1 MTALARYSRI
11 WLASIRYS
19 LVRAMMFRGDFIM
32 WALVELFWMSVNVL
46 LVGVIYNHTDSIAG
60 WSKYQMLLLVGTT
73 LLVQRLLMAFFW
85 SNLFE
90 MGRNVRSG
98 HFDFFLA
105 QPGSPLFMVST
116 RKFDLD
122 GLVNVPVAL
131 AVVCYAAHRLG
142 LAPSALQ
149 IATYSLFVF
158 CGLILHYA
166 TLLAIISLV
175 FWLQSA
181 KGIEGGYFGLSEFSR
196 LPREALRGIHRM
208 KSAIVEASRRGVA
221 NVVFVYLLPVTIVS
235 NFPARALIKG
245 FEPLNAVWLIG
256 ATVFWLAVAVTV
268 FHAGLRRYAS
278 ASS

>member
-1 MTALARYSRI
+1 MITSATRHARI

-19 LVRAMMFRGDFIM
+19 LVRAMMFRGDFLM
-32 WALVELFWMSVNVL
+32 WALVEFFWMSVNVM
-46 LVGVIYNHTDSIAG
+46 LVGIIYDHTDSIAG
-60 WSKYQMLLLVGTT
+60 WSKYEMLLLVGTT

-90 MGRNVRSG
+90 LGRNVRSG

-122 GLVNVPVAL
+122 GLVNVPVAI
-131 AVVCYAAHRLG
+131 AVIVYAAHKLG
-142 LAPSALQ
+142 LDPSAAQLVVY
-149 IATYSLFVF
+149 ALFVL
-158 CGLILHYA
+158 CGLVIHYA
-166 TLLAIISLV
+166 TLLTIISLV

-181 KGIEGGYFGLSEFSR
+181 KGIEGGYFGLTEFSR
-196 LPREALRGIHRM
+196 LPREALRGVTNIL
-208 KSAIVEASRRGVA
+208 
-221 NVVFVYLLPVTIVS
+221 FVYILPVTIVS
-235 NFPARALIKG
+235 NFPARLLIHG
-245 FEPLNAVWLIG
+245 FEPLHALWLVG
-256 ATVFWLAVAVTV
+256 VAVFWMAVAITV

>member
-1 MTALARYSRI
+1 MTSLLLHARI

-32 WALVELFWMSVNVL
+32 WALVEFFWMGANIL
-46 LVGVIYNHTDSIAG
+46 LVSIIYDHTDSIAG
-60 WSKYQMLLLVGTT
+60 WTKYQMLLLVGTT
-73 LLVQRLLMAFFW
+73 QLTQRLLMAFFW

-90 MGRNVRSG
+90 LGRNVRSG

-131 AVVCYAAHRLG
+131 AIVIYAARQLHLHPSAAQLATYALFVVCG
-142 LAPSALQ
+142 L
-149 IATYSLFVF
+149 V
-158 CGLILHYA
+158 LHYA
-166 TLLAIISLV
+166 MLLAIISLV

-181 KGIEGGYFGLSEFSR
+181 KGIEGGYFGLTEFSR
-196 LPREALRGIHRM
+196 MPREALRG
-208 KSAIVEASRRGVA
+208 VA
-221 NVVFVYLLPVTIVS
+221 AVVFVYALPVVIVS
-235 NFPARALIKG
+235 NVPSRVLIDG
-245 FEPLNAVWLIG
+245 IEPVQAAWLVG
-256 ATVFWLAVAVTV
+256 AAVFWLTVAVSI

>member
-1 MTALARYSRI
+1 MSTLLRYARV

-32 WALVELFWMSVNVL
+32 WALVEFFWMSVNVM
-46 LVGVIYNHTDSIAG
+46 LVGIIYNHTDNIAG
-60 WSKYQMLLLVGTT
+60 WSKYEMLLLVGST

-90 MGRNVRSG
+90 LGRNVRSG

-105 QPGSPLFMVST
+105 QPGSPLFMIST

-131 AVVCYAAHRLG
+131 AIVIYSAHRLG
-142 LAPSALQ
+142 LHPSLGQLVA
-149 IATYSLFVF
+149 YGVF
-158 CGLILHYA
+158 ILCGLAVHYA
-166 TLLAIISLV
+166 TLLANISLV
-175 FWLQSA
+175 FWIQSA
-181 KGIEGGYFGLSEFSR
+181 KGIEGGYFGLTEFSR
-196 LPREALRGIHRM
+196 LPREALSGV
-208 KSAIVEASRRGVA
+208 SAVI
-221 NVVFVYLLPVTIVS
+221 FVYALPAVIVS
-235 NFPARALIKG
+235 NVPARVLIHG
-245 FEPLNAVWLIG
+245 FEPINAAWLVGVTILWVG
-256 ATVFWLAVAVTV
+256 VAVSV

>member
-1 MTALARYSRI
+1 MEFVLRHARI

-32 WALVELFWMSVNVL
+32 WALVELFWMATHVLMVNV
-46 LVGVIYNHTDSIAG
+46 IYDHTESIAG
-60 WSKYQMLLLVGTT
+60 WTKYEMLLLVGTT
-73 LLVQRLLMAFFW
+73 QLVQRLLMAFFW

-131 AVVCYAAHRLG
+131 AIVVYAAHQLQ
-142 LAPSALQ
+142 LSPSAGQL
-149 IATYSLFVF
+149 AAYALFVV
-158 CGLILHYA
+158 CGLVLHYSM
-166 TLLAIISLV
+166 LLAIISLV

-181 KGIEGGYFGLSEFSR
+181 KGIEGGYFGLTEFSR
-196 LPREALRGIHRM
+196 MPREALRG
-208 KSAIVEASRRGVA
+208 VA
-221 NVVFVYLLPVTIVS
+221 AAVFVYALPVVVVS
-235 NFPARALIKG
+235 NVPARALIHG
-245 FEPLNAVWLIG
+245 PDAGLALWLVG
-256 ATVFWLAVAVTV
+256 ATAFWFVVAVLI

>member
-1 MTALARYSRI
+1 MSALARYARI

-19 LVRAMMFRGDFIM
+19 LVRAMMFRGDFLM
-32 WALVELFWMSVNVL
+32 WALVEFFWMSVNVL
-46 LVGVIYNHTDSIAG
+46 LVGIIYDHTDSIAG
-60 WSKYQMLLLVGTT
+60 WTKYEMLLLVGTT

-131 AVVCYAAHRLG
+131 AIVIYAATKLG
-142 LAPSALQ
+142 LDPTPGQFAAY
-149 IATYSLFVF
+149 ALFVL
-158 CGLILHYA
+158 CGLVLHYA
-166 TLLAIISLV
+166 TLLTIISLV

-181 KGIEGGYFGLSEFSR
+181 KGIEGGYFGLTEFSR
-196 LPREALRGIHRM
+196 LPREALRG
-208 KSAIVEASRRGVA
+208 VAS
-221 NVVFVYLLPVTIVS
+221 VVFVYLLPVIIVS
-235 NFPARALIKG
+235 NVPARVLIHG
-245 FEPLNAVWLIG
+245 FEPVHAAWLVG
-256 ATVFWLAVAVTV
+256 AAVFWLTIAITV

>member
-1 MTALARYSRI
+1 MTAAARYARL

-32 WALVELFWMSVNVL
+32 WALVEFFWMGVNVL
-46 LVGVIYNHTDSIAG
+46 LVGIIYDHTDSIAG
-60 WSKYQMLLLVGTT
+60 WSKYEMLLLVGTT

-131 AVVCYAAHRLG
+131 AVVIYAANKLDLDPTAG
-142 LAPSALQ
+142 Q
-149 IATYSLFVF
+149 IAAYALFVL
-158 CGLILHYA
+158 CGLVLHYS

-181 KGIEGGYFGLSEFSR
+181 RGIEGGYFGLSEFSR
-196 LPREALRGIHRM
+196 LPRESM
-208 KSAIVEASRRGVA
+208 RGVA
-221 NVVFVYLLPVTIVS
+221 SVVFVYALPVVVVS
-235 NFPARALIKG
+235 NVPARVLIHG
-245 FEPLNAVWLIG
+245 FEPGHAAWLVG
-256 ATVFWLAVAVTV
+256 ATVFWFAVAVTV
-268 FHAGLRRYAS
+268 FHSGLRRYAS

>member
-1 MTALARYSRI
+1 MDILRYFRI

-32 WALVELFWMSVNVL
+32 WALVEFFWMAANIL
-46 LVGVIYNHTDSIAG
+46 LVSVIYDHTDSIAG
-60 WSKYQMLLLVGTT
+60 WTKYQMLLLVGTT
-73 LLVQRLLMAFFW
+73 QLTQRLLMAFFW

-90 MGRNVRSG
+90 LGRNVRSG

-131 AVVCYAAHRLG
+131 GIVLYAARQLHLDPG
-142 LAPSALQ
+142 AAQ
-149 IATYSLFVF
+149 IAAYALCVV

-166 TLLAIISLV
+166 MLLAIISLV

-181 KGIEGGYFGLSEFSR
+181 KGIEGGYFGLTEFSR
-196 LPREALRGIHRM
+196 MPREALRG
-208 KSAIVEASRRGVA
+208 VA
-221 NVVFVYLLPVTIVS
+221 AFVFVYTLPVVVVS
-235 NFPARALIKG
+235 NVPSRVLIDG
-245 FEPLNAVWLIG
+245 VQPVQVAWLAG
-256 ATVFWLAVAVTV
+256 ATAFWLVVAIAI

>member
-1 MTALARYSRI
+1 MSAMLRYSRI

-19 LVRAMMFRGDFIM
+19 LVRAMMFRGDFLM
-32 WALVELFWMSVNVL
+32 WALVEFFWMAANILLVNV
-46 LVGVIYNHTDSIAG
+46 IYDHTDSIAG
-60 WSKYQMLLLVGTT
+60 WTKYQMLLLVGTT
-73 LLVQRLLMAFFW
+73 QLTQRLLMAFFW

-90 MGRNVRSG
+90 LGRNVRSG

-131 AVVCYAAHRLG
+131 AIVLYAARQLHLDPG
-142 LAPSALQ
+142 AAQLAAY
-149 IATYSLFVF
+149 ALFVV

-166 TLLAIISLV
+166 MLLAIISLV

-181 KGIEGGYFGLSEFSR
+181 RGIEGGYFGLTEFSR
-196 LPREALRGIHRM
+196 MPREALRG
-208 KSAIVEASRRGVA
+208 AAA
-221 NVVFVYLLPVTIVS
+221 FVFVYALPVVIVS
-235 NFPARALIKG
+235 NVPSRVLIDG
-245 FEPLNAVWLIG
+245 INPVQTAWLVG
-256 ATVFWLAVAVTV
+256 ATGFWLVVAVTI

>member
-1 MTALARYSRI
+1 MSATVVRYARI

-46 LVGVIYNHTDSIAG
+46 LVGIIYSHTDSIAG
-60 WSKYQMLLLVGTT
+60 WSQYEMLLLVGTT

-122 GLVNVPVAL
+122 GFINVPVAI
-131 AVVCYAAHRLG
+131 AIVVYAAKQLG
-142 LAPSALQ
+142 LDPGAGQLAAYALF
-149 IATYSLFVF
+149 IL
-158 CGLILHYA
+158 CGLALHYA
-166 TLLAIISLV
+166 TLLAIISMV

-181 KGIEGGYFGLSEFSR
+181 KGIEGGYFGLTEFSR
-196 LPREALRGIHRM
+196 LPREAL
-208 KSAIVEASRRGVA
+208 RGVA
-221 NVVFVYLLPVTIVS
+221 NVVFVYLLPVIIVS
-235 NFPARALIKG
+235 NVPARVLIHG
-245 FEPLNAVWLIG
+245 VEPIYAVWMVG
-256 ATVFWLAVAVTV
+256 ATLLWLAIAIRI

>member
-1 MTALARYSRI
+1 MFAAMLLHARI

-19 LVRAMMFRGDFIM
+19 LVRAMMFRGDFLM
-32 WALVELFWMSVNVL
+32 WALVEFFWMAANVL
-46 LVGVIYNHTDSIAG
+46 LVSVIYDHTDSIAG
-60 WSKYQMLLLVGTT
+60 WSEFEMLLLVGTT
-73 LLVQRLLMAFFW
+73 QLTQRLLMAFFW

-90 MGRNVRSG
+90 LGRNVRSG

-131 AVVCYAAHRLG
+131 AIVAYAAHRLNLDPTLG
-142 LAPSALQ
+142 QLALYA
-149 IATYSLFVF
+149 LFVG
-158 CGLILHYA
+158 CGLVLHYSM
-166 TLLAIISLV
+166 LLAIISLV

-181 KGIEGGYFGLSEFSR
+181 KGIEGGYFGLTEFSR
-196 LPREALRGIHRM
+196 MPREALRG
-208 KSAIVEASRRGVA
+208 AAAVF
-221 NVVFVYLLPVTIVS
+221 FVYALPVVIVS
-235 NFPARALIKG
+235 NVPARVLVDGPDATLT
-245 FEPLNAVWLIG
+245 LWLLA
-256 ATVFWLAVAVTV
+256 ATVFWLFVAVSI

>member
-1 MTALARYSRI
+1 MSALLRHLRI

-19 LVRAMMFRGDFIM
+19 LVRAMMFRGDFLM

-46 LVGVIYNHTDSIAG
+46 LVGVIYDHTDSIAG
-60 WSKYQMLLLVGTT
+60 WSKYEMLLLVGTT

-90 MGRNVRSG
+90 LGRNVRSG
-98 HFDFFLA
+98 TFDFFLA
-105 QPGSPLFMVST
+105 QPGWPLFMVST

-131 AVVCYAAHRLG
+131 AIVIYAAQRLH
-142 LAPSALQ
+142 LDPSAAQ
-149 IATYSLFVF
+149 ILVYAGLVG

-166 TLLAIISLV
+166 TLLGIISLV

-181 KGIEGGYFGLSEFSR
+181 KGIEGGYFGLTEFSR
-196 LPREALRGIHRM
+196 LPREALRG
-208 KSAIVEASRRGVA
+208 VA
-221 NVVFVYLLPVTIVS
+221 QVVFVYALPVVVVS
-235 NFPARALIKG
+235 NVPARLLIHG
-245 FEPLNAVWLIG
+245 FEPAMLAWMAGV
-256 ATVFWLAVAVTV
+256 TVFWLAVAIAV
-268 FHAGLRRYAS
+268 FHAGLRRYSS

>member
-1 MTALARYSRI
+1 MIATTTRYARI
-11 WLASIRYS
+11 WFASIRYS

-46 LVGVIYNHTDSIAG
+46 LVGVVYNHTDSIAG
-60 WSKYQMLLLVGTT
+60 WSKYEMLLLVGTT

-131 AVVCYAAHRLG
+131 AVIVYAVHKLG
-142 LAPSALQ
+142 LDPSAAQ
-149 IATYSLFVF
+149 IATYALFVI
-158 CGLILHYA
+158 CGLVLHYA
-166 TLLAIISLV
+166 TLLTIISLV

-196 LPREALRGIHRM
+196 LPREALRG
-208 KSAIVEASRRGVA
+208 VA

-235 NFPARALIKG
+235 NFPARALIDG
-245 FEPLNAVWLIG
+245 FDALHAVWLTG
-256 ATVFWLAVAVTV
+256 ATLFWLVVAIIV

>member
-1 MTALARYSRI
+1 MIATTTRYARI

-19 LVRAMMFRGDFIM
+19 LVRAMMFRGDFLM
-32 WALVELFWMSVNVL
+32 WALVEFFWMSVNVL
-46 LVGVIYNHTDSIAG
+46 LVGIIYDHTDTIAG
-60 WSKYQMLLLVGTT
+60 WTKYEMLLLVGTT

-131 AVVCYAAHRLG
+131 AVVIYAVTKLG
-142 LAPSALQ
+142 LDPSAGQ
-149 IATYSLFVF
+149 IATYALFVL
-158 CGLILHYA
+158 CGLVLHYA
-166 TLLAIISLV
+166 TLLTIISLV

-181 KGIEGGYFGLSEFSR
+181 KGIEGGYFGLTEFSR
-196 LPREALRGIHRM
+196 LPREALRG
-208 KSAIVEASRRGVA
+208 VT
-221 NVVFVYLLPVTIVS
+221 NVVFVYLLPVIIVS
-235 NFPARALIKG
+235 NFPARVLIHG
-245 FEPLNAVWLIG
+245 LEWGNAAWLIG
-256 ATVFWLAVAVTV
+256 ATIFWLVVAVTV

>member
-1 MTALARYSRI
+1 MVNYAHI

-19 LVRAMMFRGDFIM
+19 LVRAMMFRADFLL
-32 WALVELFWMSVNVL
+32 WALVEFFWMSVNVL
-46 LVGVIYNHTDSIAG
+46 LVNVVYDHTDAIAG

-90 MGRNVRSG
+90 LGRNVRSG

-131 AVVCYAAHRLG
+131 AIVGYAAHQLG
-142 LAPSALQ
+142 LQLSAGQ
-149 IATYSLFVF
+149 IALYALYVL
-158 CGLILHYA
+158 CGLVLHYA

-175 FWLQSA
+175 FWLKSA
-181 KGIEGGYFGLSEFSR
+181 KGIEGGYFGLSEFGR
-196 LPREALRGIHRM
+196 LPRQALRGI
-208 KSAIVEASRRGVA
+208 AAL
-221 NVVFVYLLPVTIVS
+221 VFVYALPVVIVS
-235 NFPARALIKG
+235 YVPSRLLLQG
-245 FEPLNAVWLIG
+245 FELDHAAWLFG
-256 ATVFWLAVAVTV
+256 ATLFWFAVAVTV
-268 FHAGLRRYAS
+268 FHAGLRRYTS

>member
-1 MTALARYSRI
+1 MIATATRHARI

-19 LVRAMMFRGDFIM
+19 LVRAMMFRGDFLM
-32 WALVELFWMSVNVL
+32 WALVEFFWMGVNVL
-46 LVGVIYNHTDSIAG
+46 LVGIIYDHTDSIAG
-60 WSKYQMLLLVGTT
+60 WSKYEMLLLVGTV

-90 MGRNVRSG
+90 LGRNVRSG

-105 QPGSPLFMVST
+105 QPGSPLFMIST

-122 GLVNVPVAL
+122 GFVNVPVAL
-131 AVVCYAAHRLG
+131 AVIVYAAHKLG
-142 LAPSALQ
+142 LDPSAGQL
-149 IATYSLFVF
+149 AAYALFVL
-158 CGLILHYA
+158 CGLALHYA
-166 TLLAIISLV
+166 TLLTIISLV

-196 LPREALRGIHRM
+196 LPREAF
-208 KSAIVEASRRGVA
+208 RGVA
-221 NVVFVYLLPVTIVS
+221 NVVFVFLLPVIVVS
-235 NFPARALIKG
+235 NVPARVLIHG
-245 FEPLNAVWLIG
+245 FEWGYAAWLLG
-256 ATVFWLAVAVTV
+256 ATVFWFAVAVAV

>member
-1 MTALARYSRI
+1 
-11 WLASIRYS
+11 
-19 LVRAMMFRGDFIM
+19 
-32 WALVELFWMSVNVL
+32 
-46 LVGVIYNHTDSIAG
+46 
-60 WSKYQMLLLVGTT
+60 
-73 LLVQRLLMAFFW
+73 MAFFW

-131 AVVCYAAHRLG
+131 AVVVYAVTKLG
-142 LAPSALQ
+142 LHPSALQ
-149 IATYSLFVF
+149 IGVYALFVL
-158 CGLILHYA
+158 CGLVLHYA

-196 LPREALRGIHRM
+196 LPREALRG
-208 KSAIVEASRRGVA
+208 VA
-221 NVVFVYLLPVTIVS
+221 NVVFVYLLPVVIVS
-235 NFPARALIKG
+235 NFPARVLIHG
-245 FEPLNAVWLIG
+245 FEPAHAAWLLG

>member
-1 MTALARYSRI
+1 MPATFARYARI

-19 LVRAMMFRGDFIM
+19 LVRAMMFRGDFLM
-32 WALVELFWMSVNVL
+32 WALVEFFWMSVNVL
-46 LVGVIYNHTDSIAG
+46 LVGIIYEHTDSIAG
-60 WSKYQMLLLVGTT
+60 WSKYEMLLLVGST

-90 MGRNVRSG
+90 LGRNVRSG

-105 QPGSPLFMVST
+105 QPGAPLFMIST

-131 AVVCYAAHRLG
+131 AVVLYAAHQLQLHPGPGQIAAYVLFIACG
-142 LAPSALQ
+142 LA
-149 IATYSLFVF
+149 
-158 CGLILHYA
+158 LHFA
-166 TLLAIISLV
+166 TLLTIISLV

-181 KGIEGGYFGLSEFSR
+181 KGIEIGYFSLTEFSR
-196 LPREALRGIHRM
+196 LPRESLRGIT
-208 KSAIVEASRRGVA
+208 AVI
-221 NVVFVYLLPVTIVS
+221 FVYALPVVIVS
-235 NFPARALIKG
+235 NVPARVLIHG
-245 FEPLNAVWLIG
+245 FEPVYAAWLLA
-256 ATVFWLAVAVTV
+256 ATVFWVAVALTV

>member
-1 MTALARYSRI
+1 MSALARYSRI

-19 LVRAMMFRGDFIM
+19 LVRAMMFRGDFLM
-32 WALVELFWMSVNVL
+32 WALVEFFWMSVNVL
-46 LVGVIYNHTDSIAG
+46 LVGVIYDHTDTIAG
-60 WSKYQMLLLVGTT
+60 WTKYEMLLLVGTT

-131 AVVCYAAHRLG
+131 AVVIYSVTKLG
-142 LAPSALQ
+142 LHPGALQ
-149 IATYSLFVF
+149 IGAYAVFVL
-158 CGLILHYA
+158 CGLVLHYA
-166 TLLAIISLV
+166 TLLTIISLV

-181 KGIEGGYFGLSEFSR
+181 KGVEGGYFGLTEFSR
-196 LPREALRGIHRM
+196 LPREALRG
-208 KSAIVEASRRGVA
+208 VT
-221 NVVFVYLLPVTIVS
+221 NVVFVYILPVIIVS
-235 NFPARALIKG
+235 NFPARVLIKG
-245 FEPLNAVWLIG
+245 LEWGNAAWLIG
-256 ATVFWLAVAVTV
+256 ATVFWFAVAVTV

>member
-1 MTALARYSRI
+1 MIAAAARHARI

-46 LVGVIYNHTDSIAG
+46 LVGIIYNHTDSIAG
-60 WSKYQMLLLVGTT
+60 WSKYEMLLLVGTV

-131 AVVCYAAHRLG
+131 SIVCYSVHKLG
-142 LAPSALQ
+142 LHPSALQ
-149 IATYSLFVF
+149 IAVYALFVL
-158 CGLILHYA
+158 CGLVLHYS
-166 TLLAIISLV
+166 TLLAIISMV

-181 KGIEGGYFGLSEFSR
+181 KGIEGGYFGISEFAR
-196 LPREALRGIHRM
+196 LPREALRG
-208 KSAIVEASRRGVA
+208 VA
-221 NVVFVYLLPVTIVS
+221 AVAFVYVLPAVIVS
-235 NFPARALIKG
+235 NIPARVLIHG
-245 FEPLNAVWLIG
+245 FEPVHAAWMVG
-256 ATVFWLAVAVTV
+256 ATVFWFFVAIQV

>member
-1 MTALARYSRI
+1 MLLRHARI

-19 LVRAMMFRGDFIM
+19 LVRAMMFRGDFLM
-32 WALVELFWMSVNVL
+32 WALVEFFWMGVNVL
-46 LVGVIYNHTDSIAG
+46 LVGIIYAHTDSIAG
-60 WSKYQMLLLVGTT
+60 WNQYEMLLLVGTT

-90 MGRNVRSG
+90 LGRNVRSG

-131 AVVCYAAHRLG
+131 AVVIYAARQLG
-142 LAPSALQ
+142 LDPSAGQ
-149 IATYSLFVF
+149 IAAYAVFVL
-158 CGLILHYA
+158 CGLALHYA
-166 TLLAIISLV
+166 TLLTIISLV

-196 LPREALRGIHRM
+196 LPREALRGVT
-208 KSAIVEASRRGVA
+208 AVL
-221 NVVFVYLLPVTIVS
+221 FVYALPVVIVS
-235 NFPARALIKG
+235 NVPARVLIHG
-245 FEPLNAVWLIG
+245 FEPGHAVWLLG
-256 ATVFWLAVAVTV
+256 VTLFWFAVAVAV

>member
-1 MTALARYSRI
+1 MIATTSHYARI

-32 WALVELFWMSVNVL
+32 WALVEFFWMSVNVL
-46 LVGVIYNHTDSIAG
+46 LVGIIYNHTDSIAG
-60 WSKYQMLLLVGTT
+60 WSKYEMLLLIGTT

-131 AVVCYAAHRLG
+131 AVVVYAVTKLE
-142 LAPSALQ
+142 LQPSALQ
-149 IATYSLFVF
+149 IGVYTLYVL
-158 CGLILHYA
+158 CGLVLHYA
-166 TLLAIISLV
+166 TLLTIISLV

-196 LPREALRGIHRM
+196 LPREALRG
-208 KSAIVEASRRGVA
+208 VA
-221 NVVFVYLLPVTIVS
+221 NVVFVYLLPVIIVS
-235 NFPARALIKG
+235 NFPARVLIHG
-245 FEPLNAVWLIG
+245 FEPMHAVWMLG
-256 ATVFWLAVAVTV
+256 VTAFWMTVAVIV

>member
-1 MTALARYSRI
+1 MIATTTRHARI

-19 LVRAMMFRGDFIM
+19 LVRAMMFRGDFLM
-32 WALVELFWMSVNVL
+32 WALVEFFWMAVNVL
-46 LVGVIYNHTDSIAG
+46 LVGVIYRHTDSIAG
-60 WSKYQMLLLVGTT
+60 WNEHQMLLLVGST

-90 MGRNVRSG
+90 LGRNVRSG

-131 AVVCYAAHRLG
+131 AIVVYAARQLG
-142 LAPSALQ
+142 LSPDLGQMAVYALA
-149 IATYSLFVF
+149 IF
-158 CGLILHYA
+158 CGLVIHYA

-181 KGIEGGYFGLSEFSR
+181 KGVEGGYFGLTEFSR
-196 LPREALRGIHRM
+196 LPRAALRG
-208 KSAIVEASRRGVA
+208 VAS
-221 NVVFVYLLPVTIVS
+221 VVFVYALPVVVVS
-235 NFPARALIKG
+235 NVPARVLFHG
-245 FEPLNAVWLIG
+245 PEPGHLLWLAG
-256 ATVFWLAVAVTV
+256 AAVFWFTVAVFV
-268 FHAGLRRYAS
+268 FHAGLRRYSS

>member
-1 MTALARYSRI
+1 MPLATTARYGRI

-32 WALVELFWMSVNVL
+32 WALVELFWMGVNVL
-46 LVGVIYNHTDSIAG
+46 LVGIIYSHTDSIAG
-60 WSKYQMLLLVGTT
+60 WSEHQMLLLVGTT

-131 AVVCYAAHRLG
+131 AVIFYAAHKLQLDPTAG
-142 LAPSALQ
+142 Q
-149 IATYSLFVF
+149 IALYALFVL
-158 CGLILHYA
+158 CGLVVHYS

-181 KGIEGGYFGLSEFSR
+181 RGIEGGYFGLSEFSR
-196 LPREALRGIHRM
+196 LPREALRG
-208 KSAIVEASRRGVA
+208 AAA
-221 NVVFVYLLPVTIVS
+221 VVFVYALPVVIVS
-235 NFPARALIKG
+235 NVPARVLIHGPEPAFAL
-245 FEPLNAVWLIG
+245 WLVG
-256 ATVFWLAVAVTV
+256 AAAAWFAVAVWI

>member
-1 MTALARYSRI
+1 MSTLGHYARI

-32 WALVELFWMSVNVL
+32 WSLVELFWMSVNVL
-46 LVGVIYNHTDSIAG
+46 LIGVIYEHTESIAG
-60 WSKYQMLLLVGTT
+60 WSKYEMLLLVGTT

-90 MGRNVRSG
+90 LGRNVRSG

-105 QPGSPLFMVST
+105 QPGAPLFMVST

-131 AVVCYAAHRLG
+131 AVIIYSAQQLG
-142 LAPSALQ
+142 LHPSALQ
-149 IATYSLFVF
+149 LATYALFVL
-158 CGLILHYA
+158 CGLVLHYA
-166 TLLAIISLV
+166 TLLTIISLV

-181 KGIEGGYFGLSEFSR
+181 KGIEGGYFGLTEFSR
-196 LPREALRGIHRM
+196 LPREALRG
-208 KSAIVEASRRGVA
+208 VT
-221 NVVFVYLLPVTIVS
+221 NVLFVYILPVTIVS
-235 NFPARALIKG
+235 NFPARVLIHG
-245 FEPLNAVWLIG
+245 FEPIHAAWLLG
-256 ATVFWLAVAVTV
+256 VTVFWSAVAVWV

>member
-1 MTALARYSRI
+1 MIAVVTRHARI

-19 LVRAMMFRGDFIM
+19 LVRAMMFRGDFLM

-46 LVGVIYNHTDSIAG
+46 LVGIIYNHTDSIAG
-60 WSKYQMLLLVGTT
+60 WSQYEMLLLVGTT

-122 GLVNVPVAL
+122 GFVNVPVAL
-131 AVVCYAAHRLG
+131 AVVVYAVHKLG
-142 LAPSALQ
+142 LDPTSGQ
-149 IATYSLFVF
+149 IATYAVFVL
-158 CGLILHYA
+158 CGLALHYA
-166 TLLAIISLV
+166 TLLTIISLV

-181 KGIEGGYFGLSEFSR
+181 KGIEGGYFGLTEFSR
-196 LPREALRGIHRM
+196 LPREALRG
-208 KSAIVEASRRGVA
+208 AA
-221 NVVFVYLLPVTIVS
+221 NVVFVYLLPVIIVS
-235 NFPARALIKG
+235 NFPARVLIHG
-245 FEPLNAVWLIG
+245 FEPGHAAWLIG
-256 ATVFWLAVAVTV
+256 ATVFWVGVAVTV